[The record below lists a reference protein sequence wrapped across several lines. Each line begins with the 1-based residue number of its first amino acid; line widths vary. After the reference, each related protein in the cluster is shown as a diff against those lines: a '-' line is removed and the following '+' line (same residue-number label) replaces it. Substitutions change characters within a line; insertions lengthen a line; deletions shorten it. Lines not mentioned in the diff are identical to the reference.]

1 MILVVCPNP
10 SVDTFVYVNDFQSGK
25 ANRATHEVSFP
36 GGKGVH
42 VALAIAELG
51 EEVSLLGFWGGTEG
65 EWITQ
70 QCTSKYRIQCY
81 GPYVNSS
88 SRRCIT
94 LKTNNEFDET
104 ELLGVGPIISTTDFN
119 SYLNTYKL
127 LLKETDLIVFSGS
140 WPKGVGDDSY
150 AQFAKIATSKKI
162 PVFVDA
168 SGEQLKNVLN
178 ENIYGIHINTSES
191 KELND
196 INDPVEQTK
205 SLSEKVNISAITA
218 GKDGLYLAVNKEVLH
233 GNVKIDKVISAV
245 GSGDCLT
252 AGIAVAIK
260 NNYSNEDTIKL
271 GVACGAANCLRED
284 LGMLYKKDVNKLID
298 KVIITKH

>member
-10 SVDTFVYVNDFQSGK
+10 SVDTFVYVNDFQKGK
-25 ANRATHEVSFP
+25 TNRSYEEVSFP

-51 EEVSLLGFWGGTEG
+51 EEVTLLGFWGGTEG
-65 EWITQ
+65 EWIIQ
-70 QCTSKYRIQCY
+70 QCTSKYGIQCY
-81 GPYVNSS
+81 GPHVDSS

-104 ELLGVGPIISTTDFN
+104 ELLGVGPAISTTNFN
-119 SYLNTYKL
+119 NYLSIYKL

-140 WPKGVGDDSY
+140 WSRGVGDDSY
-150 AQFAKIATSKKI
+150 AQLAKIASSKNI
-162 PVFVDA
+162 PIIVDA

-178 ENIYGIHINTSES
+178 ENIQGIHLNTTES
-191 KELND
+191 KELNGID
-196 INDPVEQTK
+196 NPIEQTK
-205 SLSEKVNISAITA
+205 SISKKVNISAITA

-233 GNVKIDKVISAV
+233 GNVKIDNVISAV

-252 AGIAVAIK
+252 AGLVVAIK
-260 NNYSNEDTIKL
+260 NNYSAENMARL
-271 GVACGAANCLRED
+271 SVACGAANCLRDE
-284 LGMLYKKDVNKLID
+284 LGMIYKKDVDKLFN
-298 KVIITKH
+298 KVIITKY

>member
-25 ANRATHEVSFP
+25 ANRANKEVSFP

-42 VALAIAELG
+42 VALAIAELD

-65 EWITQ
+65 EWIIQ
-70 QCTSKYRIQCY
+70 QCTSKYGIQCY

-104 ELLGVGPIISTTDFN
+104 ELLGVGPVISKTDFN
-119 SYLNTYKL
+119 NYLSTYKL

-140 WPKGVGDDSY
+140 WSKGVSDDSY
-150 AQFAKIATSKKI
+150 AQLAQIATSKNI
-162 PVFVDA
+162 PVIVDA

-178 ENIYGIHINTSES
+178 ENIHGIHLNTTES
-191 KELND
+191 KELNG
-196 INDPVEQTK
+196 INNPIEQTK
-205 SLSEKVNISAITA
+205 SLSKKVNISAITA
-218 GKDGLYLAVNKEVLH
+218 GKDGLYIAANKEVLH
-233 GNVKIDKVISAV
+233 GNVKIDNVMSAV

-252 AGIAVAIK
+252 AGIAVAFK
-260 NNYSNEDTIKL
+260 NNYSTENMARL
-271 GVACGAANCLRED
+271 SVACGAANCLRSE
-284 LGMLYKKDVNKLID
+284 LGMIYKKDVDKLFNE
-298 KVIITKH
+298 VIITKY